1 MPIDSQGDLENGEEL
16 TNEDLINIKDQL
28 LEATTAQQE
37 VQATEEAA
45 ATAVEQPETQGTLNT
60 QERRDARKGDA
71 SKNKDLFKVDN
82 PEGTYL
88 VLMLVL
94 NLLETFMM

>member
-28 LEATTAQQE
+28 LEAASAQQE
-37 VQATEEAA
+37 VQATEET
-45 ATAVEQPETQGTLNT
+45 ATAVEQPETQGSLNY

-71 SKNKDLFKVDN
+71 SRNS
-82 PEGTYL
+82 T
-88 VLMLVL
+88 
-94 NLLETFMM
+94 